1 MAYKVYCYTNTINGK
16 KYIGITRTTLK
27 ERAGSNGHRYSGC
40 LKFVSAIKKYG
51 FGNFESKILFDG
63 LSKKEAEQKEIELI
77 KKYNTTNNKF
87 GYNIS
92 TGGGI
97 AVITEESKR
106 KLSETKKEYYKTHK
120 PWNFGKKGVCVPW
133 NKGIKIKDI
142 KPDWESPN
150 TGRSMTKEQKNKI
163 SKTKKE
169 YYKTHFNWRKGQK
182 LGYVPGNARKIM
194 CVETKEVFDSIAEAG
209 RKYKQK
215 SNAAICMCCKG
226 CRNLAAGLHWIYITG
241 EKND

>member
-1 MAYKVYCYTNTINGK
+1 MTYKVYCYTNTINGK
-16 KYIGITRTTLK
+16 KYIGITRTSLK

-120 PWNFGKKGVCVPW
+120 PWNFGKKGVQVAW
-133 NKGIKIKDI
+133 NKGLKFPQYSGKRHPLYGKVLTDEKKKHIS
-142 KPDWESPN
+142 E
-150 TGRSMTKEQKNKI
+150 KN
-163 SKTKKE
+163 KE
-169 YYKTHFNWRKGQK
+169 YYKTHNVWNKGKK
-182 LGYVPGNARKIM
+182 LPYLPGNAEKVL
-194 CVETKEVFDSIAEAG
+194 CVETNIIYKSMSEAA
-209 RKYKQK
+209 RENKIK
-215 SNAAICMCCKG
+215 SKSGICLCCKG
-226 CRNLAAGLHWIYITG
+226 KRPTAGGYHWKYILG
-241 EKND
+241 DKQ